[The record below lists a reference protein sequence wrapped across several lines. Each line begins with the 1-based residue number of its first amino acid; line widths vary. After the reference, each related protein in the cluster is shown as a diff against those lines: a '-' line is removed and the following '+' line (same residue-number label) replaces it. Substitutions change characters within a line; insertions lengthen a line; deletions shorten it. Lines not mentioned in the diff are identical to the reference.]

1 MAKTFATYTL
11 GCKVN
16 QYETNALEEIFIEN
30 GYILTDFDKYA
41 DLYIINTCTVTAM
54 SDRKSR
60 QMIRRAKKRNKD
72 ALVVVI
78 GCYSQI
84 SPDEVAKI
92 DDVNLIMGTSDKK
105 SIYDEVQKLSLGDK
119 VVKVGDLSFENKFEN
134 LDTKAHSKNQRAF
147 LKIQDGC
154 DRYCTYCIIPY
165 TRGKVRSR
173 KLDDIVKEVMELA
186 QNGYRE
192 IVLTGIHVAS
202 YGKDF
207 VRNKK
212 KLVALLGNNLY
223 DEYKAGS
230 HLKEEYAKKQDFEKE
245 DIKKEYSRIRPEFE
259 ETDTKKQSLLEVI
272 QETSKIDGIE
282 RIRIGSLESVII
294 TDEFLQGLSKI
305 DKFCPHF
312 HLSLQSGCN
321 DTLSR
326 MNRRYTAEEYEDS
339 LIKIRKYF
347 KNPAIT
353 TDVIVGFPGE
363 TEQEFAKTCEF
374 LKKIKLYQM
383 HIFPY
388 SGRSGTKAYGMPNQ
402 IDEAVKHERVL
413 KLKDLDAQNRR
424 EFEENMLGEE
434 TEVLFEKKENGFFEG
449 HTGNYVKVH
458 VDTDEDISG
467 KILKVK
473 ITNRSENRLFGKLTI
488 LF

>member
-60 QMIRRAKKRNKD
+60 QMIRRAKKCNKD

-119 VVKVGDLSFENKFEN
+119 VVKVEDLSSENEFEN

-173 KLDDIVKEVMELA
+173 KLDDIVKEVTELA

-230 HLKEEYAKKQDFEKE
+230 
-245 DIKKEYSRIRPEFE
+245 
-259 ETDTKKQSLLEVI
+259 
-272 QETSKIDGIE
+272 
-282 RIRIGSLESVII
+282 
-294 TDEFLQGLSKI
+294 
-305 DKFCPHF
+305 
-312 HLSLQSGCN
+312 LSL
-321 DTLSR
+321 
-326 MNRRYTAEEYEDS
+326 
-339 LIKIRKYF
+339 I
-347 KNPAIT
+347 
-353 TDVIVGFPGE
+353 
-363 TEQEFAKTCEF
+363 
-374 LKKIKLYQM
+374 
-383 HIFPY
+383 HI
-388 SGRSGTKAYGMPNQ
+388 
-402 IDEAVKHERVL
+402 
-413 KLKDLDAQNRR
+413 
-424 EFEENMLGEE
+424 
-434 TEVLFEKKENGFFEG
+434 
-449 HTGNYVKVH
+449 
-458 VDTDEDISG
+458 
-467 KILKVK
+467 
-473 ITNRSENRLFGKLTI
+473 
-488 LF
+488 